1 MRMFIFYTL
10 AYGQV
15 RVPGL
20 DETDAQMELVRRG
33 YHNPRI
39 VQVREE

>member
-1 MRMFIFYTL
+1 MRMYIFYTV

-15 RVPGL
+15 RVPGF

-33 YHNPRI
+33 YRNPGI
-39 VQVREE
+39 VQVRVQ